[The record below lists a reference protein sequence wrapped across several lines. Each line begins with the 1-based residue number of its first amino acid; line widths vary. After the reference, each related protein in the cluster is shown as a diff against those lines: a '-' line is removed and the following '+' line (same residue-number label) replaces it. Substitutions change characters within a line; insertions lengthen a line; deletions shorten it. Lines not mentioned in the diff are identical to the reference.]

1 MVYQLS
7 YYEGKLAEVIRPYY
21 KLKNVIRDLRHGLPK
36 ATEPAAKALEVLEE
50 IMEE

>member
-1 MVYQLS
+1 MVYQPS
-7 YYEGKLAEVIRPYY
+7 HYEEKLAEVIRPYY
-21 KLKNVIRDLRHGLPK
+21 KLKSLIRDLRKGSPK